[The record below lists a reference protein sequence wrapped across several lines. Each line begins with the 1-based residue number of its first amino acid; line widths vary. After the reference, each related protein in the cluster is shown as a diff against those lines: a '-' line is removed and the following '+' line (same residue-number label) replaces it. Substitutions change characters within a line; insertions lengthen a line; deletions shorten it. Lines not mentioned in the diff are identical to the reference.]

1 MQHLLTAA
9 AAAAAATGRRCTLAL
24 LVVTLI
30 VVTTPSLVSA
40 QSRSESR
47 SAALYRESYALEAS
61 RDYVAAIARVR
72 EASKAGSDSYFAN
85 VRLGWLTYLAGDFAE
100 SVARYTDAIS
110 AAPTAIEPKLGLTL
124 PLLAAG
130 KWREL
135 ERACREALA
144 VDTQNVTAL
153 GRLAMSYYS
162 LGNFGDA
169 ATTYRRLADS
179 YPATLDYKTGLGWAL
194 LKLGRSA
201 DARAQFEAVLAV
213 SPDNTSA
220 KQGMAVR

>member
-1 MQHLLTAA
+1 MHHELTAA
-9 AAAAAATGRRCTLAL
+9 PRRR
-24 LVVTLI
+24 VVRALI
-30 VVTTPSLVSA
+30 VVALIVVSTPSLAHA
-40 QSRSESR
+40 QSRAESR
-47 SAALYRESYALEAS
+47 SAALYKESYALEAS
-61 RDYVAAIARVR
+61 RDYVAAIARAR
-72 EASKAGSDSYFAN
+72 EAAKAGSDVYFAN

-100 SVARYTDAIS
+100 SVARYTDAIA
-110 AAPTAIEPKLGLTL
+110 AAPAAIEPKLGLTL

-135 ERACREALA
+135 ERACREALV

-153 GRLAMSYYS
+153 GRLAMSYYN
-162 LGNFGDA
+162 LGNYGDA

-201 DARAQFEAVLAV
+201 DARTQFEAVLAV
-213 SPDNTSA
+213 SPDNVSA

>member
-9 AAAAAATGRRCTLAL
+9 AATGRRCALAL
-24 LVVTLI
+24 LVVTLL

-47 SAALYRESYALEAS
+47 SESRSAALYKESYALEAS

>member
-1 MQHLLTAA
+1 MRHLLTAA
-9 AAAAAATGRRCTLAL
+9 AATGRR
-24 LVVTLI
+24 VVCALI
-30 VVTTPSLVSA
+30 VVALIVESTPSLAYA
-40 QSRSESR
+40 QSRA
-47 SAALYRESYALEAS
+47 AALYKESYALEAKS
-61 RDYVAAIARVR
+61 DYAAAIARAR
-72 EASKAGSDSYFAN
+72 EAAKAGSDVYFAT

-100 SVARYTDAIS
+100 SVARYTDAIA
-110 AAPTAIEPKLGLTL
+110 AAPAAIEPKLGLTL

-144 VDTQNVTAL
+144 VDAQNVTAL
-153 GRLAMSYYS
+153 GRLAMSYYN
-162 LGNFGDA
+162 LGNYGDA

-213 SPDNTSA
+213 SPDNVSA